1 MARIK
6 KSSKQRNA
14 RAADLSVNRKK
25 AGHVKGGWPM
35 AAAAAA
41 AMLSR
46 AKEKVD
52 DDQSMVQFE
61 IQ

>member
-1 MARIK
+1 MARTK
-6 KSSKQRNA
+6 KSSKKRNA
-14 RAADLSVNRKK
+14 RTTDLPVNRKK
-25 AGHVKGGWPM
+25 AGNVKGGWPM